1 MRAYP
6 SLSPF
11 LSPLLLAGLL
21 GCGAVPPEADAPRAP
36 APGAWRV
43 RPVRSAAVSLT
54 DDFWRP
60 RLQRNR
66 TVTIPHIMGQN
77 ERTGRVANF
86 RRAAGLEEGA
96 FEGRAFNDTDVYKA
110 IEAAAYALIQQ
121 PDPELEARIDELVQ
135 LVAAAQE
142 DDGYLYPAR
151 TADPEN
157 TPAGAG
163 RERWIHV
170 HGNSHELYAAGH
182 LLEAAVAYHEATGK
196 RSLLEVAIRFADLID
211 QEFGPDARRD
221 VPGHEE
227 IELALVKLA
236 DLTGER
242 RYLDLAIFFLEERG
256 KPHDGEDYPPDNWLA
271 KYDVPIYRQDHV
283 PVRDQREAVGHS
295 VRAMYLYTGM
305 TDVAARADMPGYAE
319 ALDAIWTDV
328 VSSKL
333 YLTGGIGARG
343 SFESFGEAYEL
354 PNETA
359 YAESCAAIGQDM
371 WNHRMFLA
379 SGDGRYLD
387 VMERVLYNGIL
398 SGVSQ
403 EGDTFF
409 YTNPLQS
416 SGDYERQAYYEV
428 ACCPANLAR
437 LIGQLPGFVYA
448 QQDDVVFVNLFVGS
462 EAEIELADA
471 TLRLVLETRHP
482 WDGAVRLSVEPSR
495 ESAFELRVRIPGWA
509 RDQPVPSDLYRYAAP
524 ADESPALRVNGEDVP
539 LQLEAGFAV
548 VSRSWNPGDVV
559 DLALPMG
566 PRKVVA
572 HPEVRENVGKLAIQ
586 RGPLVYAV
594 EAVDHGGR
602 VLDLALPQDA
612 ELTVEFAPDLLG
624 GVATVHGSA
633 LRDGASVP
641 MRAIPYFAWG
651 NRGTGE
657 MAVWLPTSS

>member
-1 MRAYP
+1 MRSP
-6 SLSPF
+6 RRFSPF
-11 LSPLLLAGLL
+11 LGPLFLAGLL
-21 GCGAVPPEADAPRAP
+21 GCQAEPPEATAPRVP
-36 APGAWRV
+36 PPGAWRV
-43 RPVRSAAVSLT
+43 QPVSNAAVKLV

-60 RLQRNR
+60 RLEKNR

-77 ERTGRVANF
+77 EQTGRVANF

-96 FEGRAFNDTDVYKA
+96 FEGRAFNDTDVYKV
-110 IEAAAYALIQQ
+110 IEAASYALIQQ
-121 PDPELEARIDELVQ
+121 RDPDLEARIDERIELI
-135 LVAAAQE
+135 AAAQE

-151 TADPEN
+151 TADPQN

-182 LLEAAVAYHEATGK
+182 LIEAAVAYHEATGK
-196 RSLLEVAIRFADLID
+196 RSLLDVAIRFADLID
-211 QEFGPDARRD
+211 AEFGPDARRD

-236 DLTGER
+236 DITGDR
-242 RYLDLAIFFLEERG
+242 RYLDLAAFFLEERG
-256 KPHDGEDYPPDNWLA
+256 KPHDGEDYPADNWLA
-271 KYDVPIYRQDHV
+271 KYDVPIYRQDHI
-283 PVRDQREAVGHS
+283 PLREQREAAGHS

-305 TDVAARADMPGYAE
+305 TDVAARAEMPGYAE
-319 ALDAIWTDV
+319 ALDALWTDV

-343 SFESFGEAYEL
+343 SFESFGEPYEL

-359 YAESCAAIGQDM
+359 YAEACAAIGQDM
-371 WNHRMFLA
+371 WNHRLFLA

-387 VMERVLYNGIL
+387 VMERILYNGIL
-398 SGVSQ
+398 SGVSE

-416 SGDYERQAYYEV
+416 SGDYERKAYYEV

-448 QQDDVVFVNLFVGS
+448 QQDDVVCVNLFVGS
-462 EAEIELADA
+462 EADVELADV
-471 TLRLVLETRHP
+471 RVHLVQETRYP
-482 WDGAVRLSVEPSR
+482 WDGAVRLAVEPS
-495 ESAFELRVRIPGWA
+495 EGSEFELRVRIPGWA
-509 RDQPVPSDLYRYAAP
+509 RERPVPSDLYQYLAP
-524 ADESPALRVNGEDVP
+524 ASESPVLRVNGDVVP
-539 LQLEAGFAV
+539 LQLDSGFAV
-548 VSRSWNPGDVV
+548 VSRTWNQGDVV
-559 DLALPMG
+559 ELALPMP
-566 PRKVVA
+566 PRRVVA
-572 HPEVRENVGKLAIQ
+572 HEKVEEDAGKRAIQ

-602 VLDLALPQDA
+602 VLDLELPEDA
-612 ELTVEFAPDLLG
+612 ELSVGFEPDLLG
-624 GVATVHGSA
+624 GVATVTGTA
-633 LRDGASVP
+633 LRAGESVP

-657 MAVWLPTSS
+657 MAVWLPGSS